1 MLWTHL
7 SAGDGQLN
15 LTTGSGDDGVE
26 LFANA
31 AKETKTVV
39 LGEGLE
45 EVLDGSAA
53 RAGLLDELGDNLL
66 LVVGAEGRGTQDA
79 SELGILLDDVSE
91 GSDSLSGRVEGRRL
105 GSGGVLDK
113 INAVS

>member
-1 MLWTHL
+1 MIPRWTNL
-7 SAGDGQLN
+7 STGDGQLN

-26 LFANA
+26 LFTNA

-45 EVLDGSAA
+45 EVLDGGAA
-53 RAGLLDELGDNLL
+53 RASLLDELSNNLL
-66 LVVGAEGRGTQDA
+66 LVVGAEGGSTQNG
-79 SELGILLDDVSE
+79 SKLGILLDDVSE

-105 GSGGVLDK
+105 GSGGVLE
-113 INAVS
+113 N